1 MKIINGLL
9 FVTLFSLSACSQ
21 HFPDNQENLGANKK
35 PVSNMQKVELGTI
48 ISVKTIAVKAE
59 EVNSYGNMGIT
70 IGSGGTSGIYGT
82 VDIATLGKLY
92 RNATKPT
99 TAQRFII
106 KRSNGDTVAITQASS
121 KEVFK
126 AGDTIKLLIEDGKA
140 KVIH

>member
-1 MKIINGLL
+1 
-9 FVTLFSLSACSQ
+9 
-21 HFPDNQENLGANKK
+21 
-35 PVSNMQKVELGTI
+35 MQKVELGTI

-106 KRSNGDTVAITQASS
+106 KRSNGETVAITQASS